1 MRFELFIAS
10 RYLRAKRRQAFIG
23 IITGISIAG
32 VAAGVASLV
41 VALAINNGFRQ
52 DLQQRLLGSTS
63 HVSLQRI
70 ADDGIRDWPPL
81 MDRLSKQP
89 HVVAAAPAIFE
100 QVLISRGPRAR
111 GAVLKGMIPRYERR
125 VGDLLNSVKQ
135 GSAEELEDSGP
146 LSDQNSTESPHVSQQ
161 RRDMGHPAES
171 TPESNAAGGGARS
184 TQAEAESP
192 DSLSGVH
199 ARVAAM
205 PPIVLGKD
213 MADNLGA
220 TVGSTVLVTSP
231 QGELTPFGMVPK
243 YSRFRVVGIFN
254 SGFFDYDSSWA
265 FARLS
270 DAQQLF
276 GLGDLI
282 SVIEFKVDDIYRA
295 AEISRDLEDAAG
307 KGFMATNWME
317 QNKALFHALRLE
329 RLVTF
334 ITIGLIVFVAAL
346 NILISL
352 IMMVME
358 KTKDIAVLMS
368 MGTRKAQVRN
378 VFIAQGVLIGVIGT
392 AIGLTLGYA
401 ISYAGGHYHAI
412 SLSPEVYSIDYVPF
426 VPRVMDGV
434 LVALVAV
441 GVSFVA
447 TLYPSWSA
455 ARILPAEALRYE

>member
-10 RYLRAKRRQAFIG
+10 RYLRAKRRQAFVG
-23 IITGISIAG
+23 IITGISVVG

-41 VALAINNGFRQ
+41 VAMAITNGFRQ
-52 DLQQRLLGSTS
+52 DLQERLLGSTS
-63 HVSLQRI
+63 HISLQRI
-70 ADDGIRDWPPL
+70 ADDGIQNWPAL

-111 GAVLKGMIPRYERR
+111 GAVLKGMIPRYERK
-125 VGDLLNSVKQ
+125 VGDLLNSVKE
-135 GSAEELEDSGP
+135 GSAAPLEDTS
-146 LSDQNSTESPHVSQQ
+146 SDSTGTEQGAPKT
-161 RRDMGHPAES
+161 D
-171 TPESNAAGGGARS
+171 TTAADRSVRS
-184 TQAEAESP
+184 TQADAAHPDAAQSP
-192 DSLSGVH
+192 DSLEGVQQ
-199 ARVAAM
+199 RVAAM

-220 TVGSTVLVTSP
+220 TVGSVVMVTSP

-243 YSRFRVVGIFN
+243 YNRFHVAGIFS

-265 FARLS
+265 FVRLS
-270 DAQQLF
+270 DAQKLF

-282 SVIEFKVDDIYRA
+282 SVMEFRVDDIYQA
-295 AEISRDLEDAAG
+295 ATISRQLEDAAG
-307 KGFMATNWME
+307 KGFMATNWEE

-368 MGTRKAQVRN
+368 MGTRRAQVRN
-378 VFIAQGVLIGVIGT
+378 LFIAQGLLIGVIGT
-392 AIGLTLGYA
+392 AIGLVLGYA
-401 ISYAGGHYHAI
+401 ISYAGGHYHVLA
-412 SLSPEVYSIDYVPF
+412 LSPEVYSIDYVPF
-426 VPRVMDGV
+426 APRAIDGV
-434 LVALVAV
+434 WVALFAV
-441 GVSFVA
+441 LISFVA